1 MKQSEINS
9 VFQLLNRI
17 KLNKV
22 ADKPTRNAIM
32 TNHLRLYKKVEAAEK
47 DIQELQKR
55 LFEGKEKEMEEYNK
69 LVSEGKP
76 VSEEMKALVK
86 EFNEAAQA
94 ILDNEVDVKIE
105 QMEVEKF
112 LDIFTEQ
119 DMDISM
125 GDVIY
130 FQNIGLLKE

>member
-69 LVSEGKP
+69 LVSENKP

>member
-9 VFQLLNRI
+9 VFQLLSRV

-69 LVSEGKP
+69 LVSENKP

-112 LDIFTEQ
+112 LDIFAEQ

-130 FQNIGLLKE
+130 FQNIGLLKD